1 MSDEQYMN
9 DPELQHP
16 ARVLG
21 ELPLRPNERERS
33 RILLACGRA
42 EGRAEAQRKIR
53 NLRAGMLVFA
63 GVSVCLLGLLLN
75 GPFATVPGDIPT
87 PSVMVNAEQPETG
100 RESTPQAAPAIV
112 SRRIESSGVWTPRSN
127 WDLDSKPTVQR
138 PVSEIEEPIRQRP
151 ILTARSRAILDELL
165 N

>member
-1 MSDEQYMN
+1 MSDEQFLN
-9 DPELQHP
+9 DPELQHL

-21 ELPLRPNERERS
+21 GLPLRPSERERS
-33 RILLACGRA
+33 KILLACGRA

-63 GVSVCLLGLLLN
+63 GVSACLLGLLLN
-75 GPFATVPGDIPT
+75 RPFTIVPADNPT
-87 PSVMVNAEQPETG
+87 PAAMVNTEQPQTG
-100 RESTPQAAPAIV
+100 RESTPRAVPAIV
-112 SRRIESSGVWTPRSN
+112 ARRIESSGVWTPRSN

-138 PVSEIEEPIRQRP
+138 PVSEVEEPIRQRP